1 MTYGCGCAVI
11 ARPPD
16 GKEYHMTTPLRI
28 DIVSDVMCPW
38 CIIGYRQ
45 LAQALEATGVE
56 HEIHWHPF
64 ELNPDMPPEGQNTHE
79 HIIEK
84 YGSTPEQSEQSR
96 QQMAKLGADL
106 GFAFRFTEDMRMH
119 NTFNA
124 HQMLHWADEQGR
136 KNGLKMAL
144 FTAHFT
150 DGRDLSDIAVLADV
164 AGEIGLDPAE
174 ALAVL
179 ENQRLAPEVRQE
191 QNFWIQQGIRG
202 VPAVVFDHQHLFT
215 GAQGVDNYKNILAQL
230 TKEAT

>member
-1 MTYGCGCAVI
+1 MT
-11 ARPPD
+11 D
-16 GKEYHMTTPLRI
+16 PLRI

-45 LAQALEATGVE
+45 LAKALEATQVA

-64 ELNPDMPPEGQNTHE
+64 ELNPEMPPEGQNTRA

-96 QQMAKLGADL
+96 QQMTALGTDL
-106 GFAFRFTEDMRMH
+106 DFDFRFTEDMRMH

-124 HQMLHWADEQGR
+124 HQLLHWADEQGR
-136 KNGLKMAL
+136 KHDLKMAL

-150 DGRDLSDIAVLADV
+150 DGRDLSDLAVLAAV

-174 ALAVL
+174 ALTVL
-179 ENQRLAPEVRQE
+179 QDQRFASEVRKAE
-191 QNFWIQQGIRG
+191 KFWTQQGIRG
-202 VPAVVFDHQHLFT
+202 VPAVIFDAQHLVT
-215 GAQGVDNYKNILAQL
+215 GAQGVENYTSILKQL
-230 TKEAT
+230 TNEPA